1 MTKDVLVAIKG
12 LQFAADEE
20 AGNIQTITVGEYY
33 QRNEHHYVIY
43 DEAEEETGQSTRNI
57 IKFGEN
63 SLELTR
69 KGLINVHMVFEENK
83 KNLTNYATPFGDILI
98 GIDARKVTVQDEEDN
113 IHVEVEYALEA
124 NYEFLSE
131 CRISMDIS
139 KREAGVVEALF

>member
-1 MTKDVLVAIKG
+1 
-12 LQFAADEE
+12 
-20 AGNIQTITVGEYY
+20 
-33 QRNEHHYVIY
+33 
-43 DEAEEETGQSTRNI
+43 
-57 IKFGEN
+57 
-63 SLELTR
+63 
-69 KGLINVHMVFEENK
+69 MVFEENK

-139 KREAGVVEALF
+139 KREAGAVEALF